1 MLKLKVLG
9 GARKVGRSALLV
21 EANNFKILLDYGVDI
36 SGKEPEFPLHV
47 RPKDVAATLI
57 THAHLDHSGA
67 APLLYVSS
75 QPKLIATQLTLALTD
90 LLVNDFL
97 KLSKYYVPYDT
108 GDLEKMKENA
118 LLLELEETLEE
129 GGISIRFWNAG
140 HIPGS
145 VMVDLETDTCRLLY
159 TGDFNIVDT
168 HLLSGASIEPFKN
181 ADTVIMEATYA
192 GFDHPPR
199 EAAEREFVE
208 RVIEVLDSGGKVLI
222 PAFAVARSQEILCM
236 LTKHGIKYPI
246 YVDGMARRV
255 NTILLENAHGL
266 RDPDLYRKACKNAH
280 HVTSPKDRKKALQI
294 PSVII
299 SPAAML
305 KGGASVQYMKHVLED
320 PNSGVFFVSY
330 LMHETPARRILETGF
345 FNHDTINKKVK
356 ARLEWFDFS
365 SHCGRSELRKVVESL
380 DSRTKLILVHSD
392 SQIGQRFAEWVREN
406 FDLDVVY
413 PQEGEVLNIR

>member
-1 MLKLKVLG
+1 MPKIKVLG
-9 GARKVGRSALLV
+9 GAQKVGKNALLV
-21 EANNFKILLDYGVDI
+21 EDNNFRVLLDYGVDI

-47 RPKDVAATLI
+47 RPRDIAAAII

-75 QPKLIATQLTLALTD
+75 QPKLITTQLTLTLTD
-90 LLVNDFL
+90 LLINDFL

-108 GDLEKMKENA
+108 SDLEKMRESA
-118 LLLELEETLEE
+118 LLLEPGDVLE
-129 GGISIRFWNAG
+129 GGEMYIHLWNAG

-145 VMVDLETDTCRLLY
+145 VMVDLETKTFRLLY

-168 HLLSGASIEPFKN
+168 HLLSGADLEAFKN
-181 ADTVIMEATYA
+181 ADIVVMEATYA

-199 EAAEREFVE
+199 EAVEREFVE

-236 LTKHGIKYPI
+236 LVKHGIKYPI

-255 NTILLENAHGL
+255 NTILLENAQSL
-266 RDPDLYRKACKNAH
+266 RDPELYRKACKSAR
-280 HVTSPKDRKKALQI
+280 HVTGPKDRKKALQE
-294 PSVII
+294 PSVVI

-305 KGGASVQYMKHVLED
+305 KGGASVHYMKHVLED
-320 PNSGVFFVSY
+320 PASGVFFVSY
-330 LMHETPARRILETGF
+330 LMRETPARRILETGV
-345 FNHDTINKKVK
+345 FNHETVNKKVK

-365 SHCGRSELRKVVESL
+365 SHCGRSELRKVIETL
-380 DSRTKLILVHSD
+380 DSRAKLIIVHSD
-392 SQIGQRFAEWVREN
+392 SQVGLRFAEWVRKN
-406 FDLDVVY
+406 FELDVVY
-413 PQEGEVLNIR
+413 PQEGEVLDFR